1 MRKRIRAVWKRTAVL
16 LFAFALIYAMPVY
29 AQSGEVSVETTVPKT
44 HSAVLLITG
53 GGTVNVNGDSY
64 TVQDEEIQ
72 LRIPRLEEATWTF
85 APAKGYVIKH
95 VMYNELDV
103 TAELTGQT
111 YTAAPVN
118 EDGTRVEVIFV
129 KGQDDSGTDDRK
141 PGTDSGQP
149 GTGSGAGTA
158 GGQQSGGS
166 GKTGNVKTGD
176 ETNPGLFIGIM
187 AVSIAAAAGC
197 MLAGRRKKKA

>member
-1 MRKRIRAVWKRTAVL
+1 MRKRIRAVWKRTAAL
-16 LFAFALIYAMPVY
+16 LFAFALLHAIPAY

-53 GGTVNVNGDSY
+53 EGTVTVNGDPY
-64 TVQDEEIQ
+64 TVQDKEMKLQ
-72 LRIPRLEEATWTF
+72 IPRLEETTWTF
-85 APAKGYVIKH
+85 TPAEGYVVKR
-95 VMYNELDV
+95 VLYNGTDV
-103 TAELTGQT
+103 TAELTGKT

-118 EDGTRVEVIFV
+118 EDGTRVEVTFV
-129 KGQDDSGTDDRK
+129 KGQDGSGTDDRK

-149 GTGSGAGTA
+149 GTGSGSGTA

-197 MLAGRRKKKA
+197 MTAGRRKKKA